1 MKKIGWI
8 LVGAS
13 TVAREWMV
21 DAIGQQGDAEV
32 LAVVSRDAAR
42 GAAFAEQFGIAASY
56 TDLDA
61 ALAHPGADAVYIS
74 TTNEL
79 HMAQTLQAARAGK
92 HVL

>member
-32 LAVVSRDAAR
+32 LAVVSTDAAR
-42 GAAFAEQFGIAASY
+42 GAAFAE
-56 TDLDA
+56 
-61 ALAHPGADAVYIS
+61 
-74 TTNEL
+74 
-79 HMAQTLQAARAGK
+79 
-92 HVL
+92 